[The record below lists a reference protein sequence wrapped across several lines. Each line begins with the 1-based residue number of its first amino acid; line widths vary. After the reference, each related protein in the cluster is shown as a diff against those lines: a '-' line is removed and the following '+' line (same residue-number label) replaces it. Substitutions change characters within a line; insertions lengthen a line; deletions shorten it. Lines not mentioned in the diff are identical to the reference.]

1 MARPKDLRGGKSHS
15 VMKKKRTVEYPE
27 LKGKIIEQVRYSSD
41 PDFTVLV
48 IEFNDNTRA
57 TFRLRA
63 DVSFALEPEISS
75 TDAVGDIANW
85 KILKKRS
92 LPPTFKRQENG
103 NELMQIRGAKSQK
116 RASRGALVRLKRS
129 TQ

>member
-1 MARPKDLRGGKSHS
+1 
-15 VMKKKRTVEYPE
+15 MKKPGTVEYPE
-27 LKGKIIEQVRYSSD
+27 LRGKVIEQVRYNSD
-41 PDFTVLV
+41 LDFTVIV

-63 DVSFALEPEISS
+63 DVSFALEPEMSG

-92 LPPTFKRQENG
+92 LPPAFKR
-103 NELMQIRGAKSQK
+103 K
-116 RASRGALVRLKRS
+116 RMATS
-129 TQ
+129 